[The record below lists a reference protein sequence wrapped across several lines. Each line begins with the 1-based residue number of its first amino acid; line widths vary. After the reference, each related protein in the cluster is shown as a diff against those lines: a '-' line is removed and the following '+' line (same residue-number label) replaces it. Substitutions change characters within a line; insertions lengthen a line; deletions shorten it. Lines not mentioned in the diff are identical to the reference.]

1 MSFKAIDMIPVFMRQ
16 FAEMRAIM
24 NETDKQA
31 DAIEKYTKKVFNGA
45 FIDLCDEDG
54 IERYE
59 NIMGIKSDKSESL
72 ELRRERIKSKWY
84 QDIPYTYR
92 YIIHKISTYCK
103 TDIDKY
109 DSEHYQLNISTYA
122 EIKGMNED
130 IDALLENKLPLNIQY
145 LHINKLPVSDSLN
158 ETVGGCVSFSNVIKN
173 TDQNTYHFVTNDN
186 MYETAVAGITD
197 LIKNT
202 DQNTYHFVTNDNMYE
217 TAVAGIT
224 DLIKNTDQNTFTV
237 RTQMNASIAAVIG
250 STETIYNNDTSQSL
264 YNIELKMTDG
274 GVTGYTEI
282 IKIKGGNK

>member
-158 ETVGGCVSFSNVIKN
+158 ETVGGCVSFSNVI
-173 TDQNTYHFVTNDN
+173 
-186 MYETAVAGITD
+186 
-197 LIKNT
+197 T